1 MFPTRYEPF
10 SNVCLEAMS
19 GGCAV
24 ITTAQN
30 GVSEILEDRFVMKTP
45 KDINILPTIHK
56 LLDDND
62 FLSATKEWN
71 KAKSVEFSVERNL
84 VQTLTVLDG
93 L

>member
-1 MFPTRYEPF
+1 MC
-10 SNVCLEAMS
+10 SSDL
-19 GGCAV
+19 
-24 ITTAQN
+24 
-30 GVSEILEDRFVMKTP
+30 
-45 KDINILPTIHK
+45 
-56 LLDDND
+56 DND